1 MKKNTV
7 ERKNSRTFVRFGAAV
22 LCSAAFLFGAALSAC
37 GTAED
42 EASGNE
48 EQSTQAQTG
57 DAALNR
63 QDPTQTGQT
72 DITDTQTDA
81 VDALTVSYTSHGFTI
96 ELPSDWEEHY
106 LIFEVDDGFEV
117 YQKASYEKQKG
128 MGFLFGF
135 QKSTDYMNYGAGE
148 NLIGYTDDGDMYY
161 SLQPTDVTCDLED
174 ETIYKEY
181 QELMAQADEILDSVQ
196 IEGDVHRDVDEYV
209 IPVSAVI
216 PLNEDVLGAYDK
228 NELWMAKN
236 EIYARHGRKFRNE
249 YLQGYFDSQS
259 WYTGTVEP
267 ADFNES
273 VLSETESD
281 NVKAIAA
288 REDALDAENPYPME
302 CETGKTVQ
310 ADLTGDGT
318 LNSIF
323 YHVTETGDDE
333 YSYQLTIDGVTYEL
347 GESISMDTPVTD
359 VFYITDIDTTSPGLE
374 IAVLDMG
381 PSDDPVSYFFRY
393 DGEGLSHIGSV
404 GGFPFPEQHLG
415 KDGFDGYGNITGLG
429 RVDLI
434 ETAYVEAY
442 WWYDEEAGE
451 LTMQERGWYPYDTYQ
466 PHELYENLPV
476 HRYMDLDSE
485 SLVIPAQKEVYFTV
499 TDGSEWIRVKGKDG
513 SVGFMQV
520 KDGNVVELGKAASDV
535 FSDLYYFD

>member
-196 IEGDVHRDVDEYV
+196 IEGDVHQDVDEYV

-249 YLQGYFDSQS
+249 YRRDTL
-259 WYTGTVEP
+259 T
-267 ADFNES
+267 
-273 VLSETESD
+273 
-281 NVKAIAA
+281 A
-288 REDALDAENPYPME
+288 RAGIRERWNRR
-302 CETGKTVQ
+302 
-310 ADLTGDGT
+310 
-318 LNSIF
+318 
-323 YHVTETGDDE
+323 
-333 YSYQLTIDGVTYEL
+333 
-347 GESISMDTPVTD
+347 IST
-359 VFYITDIDTTSPGLE
+359 
-374 IAVLDMG
+374 
-381 PSDDPVSYFFRY
+381 R
-393 DGEGLSHIGSV
+393 
-404 GGFPFPEQHLG
+404 
-415 KDGFDGYGNITGLG
+415 
-429 RVDLI
+429 
-434 ETAYVEAY
+434 AY
-442 WWYDEEAGE
+442 
-451 LTMQERGWYPYDTYQ
+451 
-466 PHELYENLPV
+466 
-476 HRYMDLDSE
+476 
-485 SLVIPAQKEVYFTV
+485 
-499 TDGSEWIRVKGKDG
+499 
-513 SVGFMQV
+513 
-520 KDGNVVELGKAASDV
+520 
-535 FSDLYYFD
+535 